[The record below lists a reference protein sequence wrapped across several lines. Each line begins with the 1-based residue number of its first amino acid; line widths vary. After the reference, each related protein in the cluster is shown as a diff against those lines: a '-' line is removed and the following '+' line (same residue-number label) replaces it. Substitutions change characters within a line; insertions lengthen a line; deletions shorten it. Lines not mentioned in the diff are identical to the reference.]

1 MSDYLPRLVDPLLT
15 QLMADVPAVMI
26 VGPRATGKSTT
37 AARLATTV
45 VQLDAAGQ
53 AAPFRADPDAAL
65 ASATPP
71 VLLDEWQEVPGVLGA
86 VKRAVDAQHQ
96 PGRFLLAGSV
106 RAGLDATTWPGTG
119 RVVRVRMNPLTAS
132 EKLRR
137 RTRPLIDRLADGE
150 TLVPAA
156 DTPDLR
162 GYVDLALE
170 SGFPEATR
178 AMPDPTRQLWLESYV
193 RQVVTRD
200 APRAG
205 NGEGRDPV
213 RLGRYFQAYALNS
226 AGIVDEKTLYTAAGI
241 DRKTA
246 NSYER
251 LLANLMVAE
260 PLPAWTTNR
269 LKRLVKSPKRYL
281 VDAGLSGAVIGAD
294 TTTAMRD
301 GDLLGRLLDT
311 FVTAQ
316 LRAETAVAR
325 NRHQLYHLR
334 TEQGRQE
341 IDLIAEIG
349 ALQVVGIEIKAA
361 SAPTTR
367 DARHLVWLQDRLGDR
382 FTAGVI
388 LHTGPA
394 AYSLSPRITAAP
406 ISTLWS

>member
-1 MSDYLPRLVDPLLT
+1 
-15 QLMADVPAVMI
+15 MADMPAVMI
-26 VGPRATGKSTT
+26 VGARATGKSTT

-45 VQLDAAGQ
+45 VQLDVVGQ

-86 VKRAVDAQHQ
+86 VKRAVDAHHQ

-106 RAGLDATTWPGTG
+106 RADLDAATWPGTG
-119 RVVRVRMNPLTAS
+119 RVIRVRMNPLTVS

-137 RTRPLIDRLADGE
+137 RTRPLIDRLASGE
-150 TLVPAA
+150 SLVPAD

-162 GYVDLALE
+162 GYVELALE
-170 SGFPEATR
+170 SGFPEATG
-178 AMPDPTRQLWLESYV
+178 AVPESTRQLWLESYI

-200 APRAG
+200 APSVD
-205 NGEGRDPV
+205 NGGGRDPV
-213 RLGRYFQAYALNS
+213 RLDRYLQAYALNS
-226 AGIVDEKTLYTAAGI
+226 AGIVEEKTLYNAASI
-241 DRKTA
+241 NRKTA

-260 PLPAWTTNR
+260 SLPAWTTNR

-281 VDAGLSGAVIGAD
+281 VDAGLAGAVIGAD
-294 TTTAMRD
+294 TTAAMRD

-316 LRAETAVAR
+316 LRAETAVAQ
-325 NRHQLYHLR
+325 NRHRLYHLR

-341 IDLIAEIG
+341 IDLIAEVG

-361 SAPTTR
+361 SAPTTH
-367 DARHLVWLQDRLGDR
+367 DARHLAWLRDRLGDR

-388 LHTGPA
+388 LHTGPGV
-394 AYSLSPRITAAP
+394 YPLSSRITAAP